1 MNSGH
6 VEGQLSKGNFNSNL
20 LGPFPSLLN
29 SRATSQIRPN
39 IGSSSGVIKEPVVG
53 QNFNYYKGPKKKA
66 HQKAKPIKPNFIQ
79 EWRTKGLLMDP
90 RPKVIVAAPS
100 SSIFSHQS
108 QATKSID
115 ESLPHATVETYLEAA
130 DDEAESLLAN
140 LRGLPQQRGWSEVAS
155 TALMC
160 SESDSYT
167 EALPLPWHEGE

>member
-1 MNSGH
+1 
-6 VEGQLSKGNFNSNL
+6 
-20 LGPFPSLLN
+20 
-29 SRATSQIRPN
+29 
-39 IGSSSGVIKEPVVG
+39 
-53 QNFNYYKGPKKKA
+53 
-66 HQKAKPIKPNFIQ
+66 
-79 EWRTKGLLMDP
+79 MDP

-140 LRGLPQQRGWSEVAS
+140 LRGLPQQLGWSEVAS

-167 EALPLPWHEGE
+167 EALPLPWHEGEQLEVHGIQQSIQQPTTIETSKWTKLVMGKICKAFGVNTVGFEHEIFDLITRMDQKRQVQLQNRGSPSSASRKGKGRKKGGTEV